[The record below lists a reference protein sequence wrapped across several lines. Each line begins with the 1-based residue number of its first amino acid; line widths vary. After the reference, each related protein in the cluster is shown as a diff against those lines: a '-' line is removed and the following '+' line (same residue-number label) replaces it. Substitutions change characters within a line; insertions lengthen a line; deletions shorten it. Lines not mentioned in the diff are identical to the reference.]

1 VAQHGGA
8 HGHHARAIERHEVA
22 ELPQTPKEREVVGA
36 VVDGEAVAAERI
48 RDAVLER
55 ADRRLVR
62 REVVYVKLADVQ
74 AHHVRK

>member
-1 VAQHGGA
+1 M
-8 HGHHARAIERHEVA
+8 
-22 ELPQTPKEREVVGA
+22 
-36 VVDGEAVAAERI
+36 RI